1 MNWTILLGFSALMF
15 AISPALK
22 PGNQL
27 AQFFGAKRED
37 GSEIGLKTL
46 TSSLLIS
53 WIFAKSIY
61 NTAALGSSFS
71 MVGGIAYATYW
82 LSFIVAGFTIYR
94 LKKAGFRS
102 IHEFLNTKYG
112 QGATWLFSFILVFRL
127 WNEIWSNTMVV
138 GEFFGNNG
146 SSSFIMATWATTG
159 LVLLYSLKS
168 GLRSS
173 ILTDVIQMGLTTFLL
188 LLLLG
193 FILPKTDMTMA
204 MANNNWSLSGGVD
217 LILVAMIQIWSYPF
231 HDPVMT
237 DRGFITEESKMLKGF
252 ILSGVL
258 GFIFIFIFS
267 FIGIYFK
274 TANLEGNVIIETAK
288 SFGVIVVII
297 MNIIM
302 LSSASSTID
311 STFTSIGKLISIDL
325 FSNIKMDKILLA
337 RISMITLAILGNI
350 MIHAGPSILSA
361 TTVSGTMVVGLAPIF
376 IFSNWSRPHKASYYA
391 SILTGLVFGVL
402 LATKSIGGTIGTG
415 KYGSLLYTN
424 VWATLISFALFVL
437 LAFIFPKRKSKK
449 S

>member
-1 MNWTILLGFSALMF
+1 MNWAILLTFSGIMYF
-15 AISPALK
+15 ISPRLK
-22 PGNQL
+22 PGNRL
-27 AQFFGAKRED
+27 AQFFSGKEEN

-61 NTAALGSSFS
+61 NSASLGASFS

-94 LKKAGFRS
+94 LKTAGFNS
-102 IHEFLNTKYG
+102 IHEFLNTKFG
-112 QGATWLFSFILVFRL
+112 KGATWLFSFILVFRL

-138 GEFFGNNG
+138 GQFFGPNG
-146 SSSFIMATWATTG
+146 SGSFIAATWVTTA

-173 ILTDVIQMGLTTFLL
+173 ILTDVIQMTLTTFLV

-193 FILPKTDMTMA
+193 FILPKTDLPMA
-204 MANNNWSLSGGVD
+204 LSNTHWSLSGGVD
-217 LILVAMIQIWSYPF
+217 LILVAFIQIWSYPF

-237 DRGFITEESKMLKGF
+237 DRGFITDKKKMLKGF
-252 ILSGVL
+252 ILSGIL

-274 TANLEGNVIIETAK
+274 TAGLEGNVIIETAK
-288 SFGVIVVII
+288 SFGLPLVII
-297 MNIIM
+297 MNVIM

-311 STFTSIGKLISIDL
+311 STFTSIGKLVSIDL
-325 FSNIKMDKILLA
+325 FSKIKMDKILLA

-361 TTVSGTMVVGLAPIF
+361 TTVSGTMVIGLAPVF
-376 IFSNWSRPHKASYYA
+376 IFSSWKRAGKASYYG
-391 SILTGLVFGVL
+391 SVLVGIIFGFM
-402 LATKSIGGTIGTG
+402 LATKSISGSVGAG
-415 KYGSLLYTN
+415 KYGVLLYTN
-424 VWATLISFALFVL
+424 ILGTIISFGLFIL
-437 LAFIFPKRKSKK
+437 LAYLVPRRER
-449 S
+449 